1 MTVLVEGAGVPLAVA
16 ERGEGPAVLLIHGIG
31 GDAEA
36 LAPLAAQL
44 ADRARVLA
52 YDRRGY
58 GASGAPE
65 PYGATT
71 VNEQAED
78 AAAILT
84 ACDAAPAIVF
94 GDGFG
99 ALVALDLLVRRA
111 DTVSGAVLLDP
122 PLFAFVPEATEAL
135 SAERQQLE
143 EALREGGPELA
154 VERLFG
160 PGARP
165 AHRAVFA
172 DLAGLASWP
181 VSRATLR
188 AIDAPVAVLISA
200 DAPPH
205 VVAAADALAG
215 LLSAARRE
223 HGGDPAAALASLL

>member
-36 LAPLAAQL
+36 LAPLAAPL
-44 ADRARVLA
+44 ADRARGLA
-52 YDRRGY
+52 DDRRGY

-99 ALVALDLLVRRA
+99 ALFALALLVRGGGPR
-111 DTVSGAVLLDP
+111 SGA
-122 PLFAFVPEATEAL
+122 
-135 SAERQQLE
+135 R
-143 EALREGGPELA
+143 GP
-154 VERLFG
+154 
-160 PGARP
+160 
-165 AHRAVFA
+165 
-172 DLAGLASWP
+172 
-181 VSRATLR
+181 
-188 AIDAPVAVLISA
+188 
-200 DAPPH
+200 
-205 VVAAADALAG
+205 
-215 LLSAARRE
+215 
-223 HGGDPAAALASLL
+223 